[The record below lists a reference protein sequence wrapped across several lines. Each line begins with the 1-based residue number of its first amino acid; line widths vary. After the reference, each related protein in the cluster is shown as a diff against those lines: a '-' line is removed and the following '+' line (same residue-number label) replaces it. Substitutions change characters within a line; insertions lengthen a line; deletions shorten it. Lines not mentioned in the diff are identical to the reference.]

1 MNLQVTF
8 SCPYPLRLTATNAPL
23 DYQLYEVSACTV
35 GILTPENLSSRDYL
49 VMEAEGR
56 RIPLRVSEILPSF
69 RPPFGPVVKRYRLT
83 CPDCLME
90 LDRLLIPEASSERSL
105 QFPRCPV
112 NPKVYVEARW
122 PGREQVDL
130 LESVDI
136 SRSGLLL
143 RLVKGDD
150 HAQLPKNAAIP
161 LRLDV
166 ARLWLPETLQPLGRI
181 VRVFDSYDDF
191 KTFTSIAMELIDF
204 PAQDAVHWNQLLRR
218 IERGFL
224 PGLTQLA

>member
-1 MNLQVTF
+1 MNIQVSF
-8 SCPYPLRLTATNAPL
+8 SGPYPLRITATNAPL
-23 DYQLYEVSACTV
+23 QYQFYEVSACTV
-35 GILTPENLSSRDYL
+35 GILTLENLSSRDYL

-69 RPPFGPVVKRYRLT
+69 RPPIGPVVKRYRLS

-90 LDRLLIPEASSERSL
+90 LDRLLIPSVSSERIL

-112 NPKVYVEARW
+112 TPKVYVEARW
-122 PGREQVDL
+122 PGCEQVEL

-143 RLVKGDD
+143 RIVKGDD
-150 HAQLPKNAAIP
+150 HSQLSKSAAFP

-166 ARLWLPETLQPLGRI
+166 AHLWLPETLQPLGRI
-181 VRVFDSYDDF
+181 VRVFDSYEEF
-191 KTFTSIAMELIDF
+191 KTFTYIAVELIDLS
-204 PAQDAVHWNQLLRR
+204 AQDAVHWNQLLRR

-224 PGLTQLA
+224 PGHTRVA